1 MARKISAQLA
11 ARTVDGSAWMR
22 EQLESNPALAAAV
35 EEEQEKFEIAE
46 TIYEARIEAG
56 LTQAQL
62 AELVGTSQ
70 PAIARL
76 ESTDYGRFSHTTLR
90 KIAKALNLKLKV
102 TLTKEKQPRKSSPRK
117 RAVVSV

>member
-1 MARKISAQLA
+1 MARKLSDALA
-11 ARTVDGSAWMR
+11 SRTIDGSAWLHV
-22 EQLESNPALAAAV
+22 QLESNPALAAAV
-35 EEEQEKFEIAE
+35 EEEQDKYEIAE
-46 TIYEARIEAG
+46 AIYNARIEAG

-62 AELVGTSQ
+62 AELVNTSQ

-76 ESTDYGRFSHTTLR
+76 ESTNYGRFSHTTLR

-102 TLTKEKQPRKSSPRK
+102 TLTKPIQARASGQRK